1 MNLIGNPIVNQ
12 HPKLAR
18 IDSDEGAVQEALN
31 NYFAIAGNF
40 GGSGGIS
47 TSNLHGNVTGAATA

>member
-18 IDSDEGAVQEALN
+18 IDNDENAVQEALN
-31 NYFAIAGNF
+31 TYFATAGAF
-40 GGSGGIS
+40 GGSGGAS
-47 TSNLHGNVTGAATA
+47 